1 MGGIKT
7 KFAIGATLAT
17 LLTAAAPS
25 AASAYLGPEM
35 LPYIVPGL
43 GASAQPAE
51 SAPAPAA
58 PARPRPRTS
67 DNRRP
72 EDRPGHGRPK
82 RRK

>member
-7 KFAIGATLAT
+7 KVALGATLAT

-43 GASAQPAE
+43 GALEQPAE

-58 PARPRPRTS
+58 PARPQAS

-72 EDRPGHGRPK
+72 KDRPGHGRPK